1 MPINFDLEKL
11 RQEHNCLNYFETGLW
26 DPRDDISCKLALTC
40 GFEKVF
46 SIEIFE
52 EWVELGKVI
61 FNTDIS
67 LGRLTLLMD
76 DSVHMNKY
84 MNNEAFANKTIF
96 FLDAHI
102 NNFTLNNMKRCPL
115 FDELEAIKMLDRKDN
130 IILIDDV
137 RIILQTHPWGENSYG
152 DLDFFEV
159 IKEKILEINPK
170 YTFSRLNGIVE
181 DDVLFAYVENEG

>member
-102 NNFTLNNMKRCPL
+102 NNYTLNNMKRCPL

-152 DLDFFEV
+152 DIDFLEA